1 VQKDQAMN
9 DRYFNF
15 EFFMT
20 VLFIVVMLALQ
31 TFSPY
36 GG

>member
-1 VQKDQAMN
+1 MT
-9 DRYFNF
+9 DRYLNF

-20 VLFIVVMLALQ
+20 VLFIVLMLALNVI
-31 TFSPY
+31 FPY

>member
-1 VQKDQAMN
+1 MT

-20 VLFIVVMLALQ
+20 VLFIVLMLALNVI
-31 TFSPY
+31 FPY